1 MFPGIEEAVSKRSG
15 QMNARPFRSMYV
27 RSGVWSRFP
36 VRIVELMTRTG
47 RKESVKRAPVR
58 LTLVKR

>member
-1 MFPGIEEAVSKRSG
+1 
-15 QMNARPFRSMYV
+15 MNAQPFRSMYLQ
-27 RSGVWSRFP
+27 SGWSRFP

-47 RKESVKRAPVR
+47 RKESVKRAPPR